1 MATLIYFFIYLININ
16 LINSKN
22 EIISKLYPKI
32 FSKNKYQKLNNK
44 YNVNI
49 QIIENN
55 EITYEYLINTSYI
68 SKDYNFD
75 FYYIGKFFYLNE
87 TNIDFL
93 SQNSTYN
100 NNWILLI
107 KDFSIFNKYVSYNKS
122 LLRYLTKAIVIPKNV
137 FTTIDIFSK
146 FCFND
151 LNVYLIEIEEN
162 NFNQILNLYSNKIND
177 DNYYAKII
185 SKKRELFPY
194 IELYTLIIIISF
206 LLLSFA
212 LIYKFQLNKYTNI
225 YKEKQLIFLKNV
237 KGYIQSKLLILLLL
251 LIDLN
256 IFNSEKGFIIEKIS
270 LLKIII
276 IVFMLINKA
285 GIYNFFLDV
294 FYGIGIFFK
303 DLFHDKAI
311 KFYLSG
317 FILIFDILF
326 QIFVSPLKIPYAF
339 YFLSL
344 FIYSSIFLTIFIYSV
359 KNMFFLLKV
368 NARLRKNER
377 FNNSL
382 GAAIRLKIYI
392 VFSQFIIYI
401 FYVLLFMAIHRYFL
415 FMQGLCF
422 ELEKDILFQS
432 LDCYLIICISFIY
445 IPRKWPNGFEL
456 NILFIKS
463 LIKSNKVQI
472 NAEYDYKS
480 NIAKENLVNEK
491 EIEKFMDKNYE
502 KYFSILNPKVFI
514 EKEKDNQNENLI
526 KKNIKL
532 GKLDN
537 SKK

>member
-87 TNIDFL
+87 TNINFL
-93 SQNSTYN
+93 SNNSTYN

-303 DLFHDKAI
+303 DHFHDKAI

-401 FYVLLFMAIHRYFL
+401 CYVLLFMAIHRYFL

-480 NIAKENLVNEK
+480 NIEKENLVNEK

>member
-392 VFSQFIIYI
+392 VFSQFIVYI